1 MNYVDLQDVGRYNL
15 PHPRTDV
22 LLDTAKYCYNKL
34 NDFYNTH
41 RDLNIDRSEKEEL
54 SNSIK
59 DIIKYTKNTGKYP
72 GILSYLYNKL
82 YVNLFTSQQM
92 LKSYI

>member
-1 MNYVDLQDVGRYNL
+1 MNYINLEDVGRYNL

-22 LLDTAKYCYNKL
+22 LLNTAKYCYNQL
-34 NDFYNTH
+34 INLYNTH
-41 RDLNIDRSEKEEL
+41 RNLNISTAEKEEL

-72 GILSYLYNKL
+72 SILSYLYNKL

>member
-1 MNYVDLQDVGRYNL
+1 MSYVDLQDVGRYNL

-22 LLDTAKYCYNKL
+22 LLDTAKYCYTKL
-34 NDFYNTH
+34 IDFYNSH
-41 RDLNIDRSEKEEL
+41 KDLNIDLAEKEEL
-54 SNSIK
+54 SNSIS